1 MNSQKA
7 PSWIRRLWLVIIRY
21 WWLFCLGG
29 LLLPIAQIP
38 IRLAIA
44 MQQAPAPQ
52 SILVLG
58 GDPVRD
64 KVAAQLAHYYP
75 YLDIWVSSSAFPDE
89 TQKIFKAARISENR
103 VHQDFRAS
111 DTVTNFTSLVPEFKA
126 RRIHHLYLVTSSF
139 HMPRAKAIAILVL
152 GSNGIAF
159 TPVTSPPDHPKES
172 LLHITRDG
180 FRSILWIFTGW
191 TGVK

>member
-1 MNSQKA
+1 MG
-7 PSWIRRLWLVIIRY
+7 RLRPIVARY

-38 IRLAIA
+38 IRLVIA

-64 KVAAQLAHYYP
+64 KVAAQLAQYYP
-75 YLDIWVSSSAFPDE
+75 HLDIWVSSSAFPEE
-89 TQKIFKAARISENR
+89 TQKIFKAAKISENR

-111 DTVTNFTSLVPEFKA
+111 DTVTNFTSLVPEFRS

-139 HMPRAKAIAILVL
+139 HMPRARTIATLIL
-152 GSNGIAF
+152 GSQGIAF
-159 TPVTSPPDHPKES
+159 TPVTTPPDHPQES
-172 LLHITRDG
+172 TLHISRDCL
-180 FRSILWIFTGW
+180 RSILWIFTGW
-191 TGVK
+191 TGGE